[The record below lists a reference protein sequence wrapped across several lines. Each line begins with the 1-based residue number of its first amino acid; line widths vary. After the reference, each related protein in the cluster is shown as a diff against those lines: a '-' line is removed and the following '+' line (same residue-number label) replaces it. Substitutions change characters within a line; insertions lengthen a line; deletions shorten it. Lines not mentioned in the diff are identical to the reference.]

1 MNHQFLETGSMV
13 GAHKRFFL
21 SNLITPDTLV
31 DLAAGQG
38 WGVKGKRRQQTL
50 FCLQGSVWITQECDI
65 RDYVLEEGD
74 AFVVTLPG
82 LVLVRA
88 LTPARIGYAESLIPE
103 PFKGRFSQTVFN

>member
-1 MNHQFLETGSMV
+1 MNHQLLETGSMV
-13 GAHKRFFL
+13 GARQRFFL
-21 SNLITPDTLV
+21 SNMSKPETIV

-38 WGVKGKRRQQTL
+38 WGLKGKRRQQTL
-50 FCLQGSVWITQECDI
+50 FCLQGSLWVTQECDI

-74 AFVVTLPG
+74 AFIVTLPG

-88 LTPARIGYAESLIPE
+88 LTQARLGYSESIMPE

>member
-1 MNHQFLETGSMV
+1 MNYQFLDSGSLTG
-13 GAHKRFFL
+13 AQKRFFL
-21 SNLITPDTLV
+21 SNLSTPETIV

-38 WGVKGKRRQQTL
+38 WGLKGKRRQQTL
-50 FCLQGSVWITQECDI
+50 FCLQGSVWVTQECDI
-65 RDYVLEEGD
+65 HDYVLEEGE

-88 LTPARIGYAESLIPE
+88 LTPARIGYAESLMPV

>member
-1 MNHQFLETGSMV
+1 MNTQLMDTGSMV
-13 GAHKRFFL
+13 GAQKRFFL
-21 SNLITPDTLV
+21 SNLSTPDTIV

-38 WGVKGKRRQQTL
+38 WGLKGRRRQQTL
-50 FCLQGSVWITQECDI
+50 FCLQGSVWVTQECDI

-74 AFVVTLPG
+74 AFLVTLPG

-88 LTPARIGYAESLIPE
+88 LTPACIGYAESMMQE